1 MIRPVIPRV
10 QRSQRA
16 KEAKQAENHPPN
28 RTIQALNC
36 ADHGLIFP
44 DQNLIRPD

>member
-1 MIRPVIPRV
+1 MIRPVIPPVPRR
-10 QRSQRA
+10 QKA
-16 KEAKQAENHPPN
+16 KEAKQAENDRPN
-28 RTIQALNC
+28 RTIQALNS